1 MAFSDRDAQKNIVSD
16 AVCGRNAVRELI
28 RSGKPIDKILVR
40 KGEREGS
47 IRLVV
52 AEAVAAGIPVIE
64 VDKHKIDAYSPN
76 AQGVCALVPEREYA
90 SMQDIFDRAAA
101 KDQPPFIIILDHIA
115 DPHNLGAVIRSA
127 CCAGAHGVI
136 IPKRGAATLNTT
148 AVKASA
154 GAAEHLPVCRVSN
167 IAQTVDELKKKNIWV
182 YAAEADGT
190 DFRKSDL
197 NGAIA
202 LVFGSEGDGVSRIVR
217 EKCDGVV
224 SIPMYG
230 EINSLNISAAAA
242 VIMFEAAC
250 QRNNR

>member
-64 VDKHKIDAYSPN
+64 VDKHKIDSYSQN

-90 SMQDIFDRAAA
+90 SMQDIFDRAEA

-127 CCAGAHGVI
+127 CCAGAHGVV

-154 GAAEHLPVCRVSN
+154 GSAEHMPVCRVSN

-182 YAAEADGT
+182 YAAEADGS
-190 DFRKSDL
+190 DFRKTDL
-197 NGAIA
+197 SGGIA

-217 EKCDGVV
+217 EKCNGVV

-242 VIMFEAAC
+242 VVMFEAAY
-250 QRNNR
+250 QRNK